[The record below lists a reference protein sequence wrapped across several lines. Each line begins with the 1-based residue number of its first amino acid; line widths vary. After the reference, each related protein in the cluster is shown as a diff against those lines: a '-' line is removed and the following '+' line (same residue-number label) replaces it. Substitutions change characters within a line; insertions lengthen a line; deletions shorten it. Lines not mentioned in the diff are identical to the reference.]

1 MSKPFAPKH
10 IIRCPLCR
18 DGGTP
23 QHIGHAVMLCECCGS
38 RFRVV
43 FATLGKTGDK
53 LGKIVKAAVSFAPQL
68 RSPK

>member
-1 MSKPFAPKH
+1 MSKPFSPTQ

-18 DGGTP
+18 DGGVP

-43 FATLGKTGDK
+43 FATLGKTGRK
-53 LGKIVKAAVSFAPQL
+53 LGEFVKHTAVFGSRGNAP
-68 RSPK
+68 K